1 MRIRSLLLVLFAL
14 ALALV
19 ATAGPASARS
29 HASAHAKAA
38 AKHHA
43 AARHHHQARRHCV
56 RVRVRVRVRTR
67 HHHGRTRAVV
77 RCRTVRHKVVRRH
90 TSHHR
95 STARSRRPATHTS
108 AAAPPATAAS
118 PACTNTLDPP
128 TPANLAA
135 ARAATLCL
143 LNVERARA
151 GLGPLRENGVL
162 DAAARSQSTNM
173 VALHIFDHT
182 LPGTGGVVARLLRS
196 GYVNRNEAWSV
207 GENIA
212 WGTERLASPQAIV
225 TAWMN
230 SPDHRANILTAAFH
244 AIGIGIVTAIPAAGF
259 GGQPG
264 ATYTTDFGSR

>member
-1 MRIRSLLLVLFAL
+1 MRIRSLLLVVS

-19 ATAGPASARS
+19 ATAGSASAHGHASAR
-29 HASAHAKAA
+29 AKAA
-38 AKHHA
+38 AKHRA
-43 AARHHHQARRHCV
+43 AARHRARRHCV
-56 RVRVRVRVRTR
+56 RVRVRVRVRTK
-67 HHHGRTRAVV
+67 HHHGRRTRAVV

-90 TSHHR
+90 TSHR
-95 STARSRRPATHTS
+95 SSTTRSRTPATRTS

-118 PACTNTLDPP
+118 PACTATLDQP
-128 TPANLAA
+128 TSANLAA

-151 GLGPLRENGVL
+151 GLGPLHENGTL
-162 DAAARSQSTNM
+162 DAAARSQSANM

-182 LPGTGGVVARLLRS
+182 LPGTSGVVDRLLRS

-230 SPDHRANILTAAFH
+230 SPGHRANILTRAFR
-244 AIGIGIVTAIPAAGF
+244 AIGIGIVTAVPVTGF